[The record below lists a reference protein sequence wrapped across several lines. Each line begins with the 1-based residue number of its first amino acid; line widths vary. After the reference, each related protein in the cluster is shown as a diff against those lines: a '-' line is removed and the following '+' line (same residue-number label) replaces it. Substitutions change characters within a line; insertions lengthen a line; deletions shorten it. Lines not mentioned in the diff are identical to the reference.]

1 MSLAAVEDGL
11 CAEPSPSWKDS
22 GCSDFMGS
30 AQRASG
36 FRFLVLGLTIGP
48 TPRGSGPQ
56 EVEIG
61 IYRHR
66 SETCDCAWKTE
77 PGL

>member
-1 MSLAAVEDGL
+1 MSLAAVENGL

-36 FRFLVLGLTIGP
+36 FRFFGFRVHNWAYTSRFWA
-48 TPRGSGPQ
+48 TGS
-56 EVEIG
+56 
-61 IYRHR
+61 
-66 SETCDCAWKTE
+66 
-77 PGL
+77 